1 MRNVKLLIEYDGTDF
16 LGWQWQPK
24 GRTVE
29 GVLKSSLQ
37 SLLQTQPK
45 LYGSGRTDSGVHA
58 LAQAANFKTTSDL
71 SNEQL
76 RDGLNYYLPS
86 DIRILSAEDVAD
98 DFHAR
103 HSAKGR
109 LYRYVISKYQRA
121 IGRQY
126 AWYYKPKLDV
136 DSMNHAAELLLGR
149 HSFKAFARENPNEQH
164 YLCDI
169 EQAGWRTKSDQ
180 LMFEIKAN
188 RFLHNMVR
196 IIVGTLLEIG
206 RGKTSPD
213 VVSKMLNNEDKASAG
228 MVVPPHGLFLVR
240 VEF

>member
-16 LGWQWQPK
+16 LGWQWQPN

-45 LYGSGRTDSGVHA
+45 MYGSGRTDSGVHA
-58 LAQAANFKTTSDL
+58 LAQVANFKTTSTL
-71 SNEQL
+71 SIRQV

-126 AWYYKPKLDV
+126 AWFYKPELDV
-136 DSMNHAAELLLGR
+136 DSMNRAAEFLLGR
-149 HSFKAFARENPNEQH
+149 HSFKAFARENPNERH
-164 YLCDI
+164 YLCNV

-180 LMFEIKAN
+180 LIFEIKAN

-206 RGKTSPD
+206 RRKKSPE
-213 VVSKMLNNEDKASAG
+213 VVSEMLLNEDKASAG
-228 MVVPPHGLFLVR
+228 TVVPPHGLFLVR